1 MVCRQ
6 ACPFNTLEGCKVK
19 EYNAICPMSNSVT
32 PITEYRMTN
41 ADKIRAMTDEELAGE
56 MFIGMECGDCPCA
69 DKCGNGEYC
78 KDTILEWLKQPA
90 EDDC

>member
-41 ADKIRAMTDEELAGE
+41 ADKIRAMTDEELAIE
-56 MFIGMECGDCPCA
+56 MFVGMECGACPCA
-69 DKCGNGEYC
+69 GKCGNGSHC